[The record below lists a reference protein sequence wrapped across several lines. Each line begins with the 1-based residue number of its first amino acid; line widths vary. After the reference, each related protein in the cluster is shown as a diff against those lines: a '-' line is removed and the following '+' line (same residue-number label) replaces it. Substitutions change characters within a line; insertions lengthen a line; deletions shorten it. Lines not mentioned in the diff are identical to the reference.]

1 MEKINVNDKTITTSR
16 VVKSIEIDQSIEIK
30 LDESATFNVRLLDAD
45 GRLVKIERV
54 TMEGSDYSNW
64 SNDDNYVVNFLLTSL
79 GLTEV

>member
-16 VVKSIEIDQSIEIK
+16 VVKSIEIDQSMEIK